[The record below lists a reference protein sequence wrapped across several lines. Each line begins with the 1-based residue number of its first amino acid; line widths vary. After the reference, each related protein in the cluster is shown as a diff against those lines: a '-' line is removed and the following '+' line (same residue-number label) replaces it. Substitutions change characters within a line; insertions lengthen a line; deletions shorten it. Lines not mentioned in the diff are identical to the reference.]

1 MPITSTGDA
10 APSRWGVLPNHTW
23 WRRELSVALVLG
35 LLAFAA
41 FRITW
46 SDQNATLPLTSRGA
60 AQSAAG
66 VALFHLAIMLDQW
79 NQSTFDQSPAAR
91 ERRRLRIWILVG
103 ILVSLLLFA
112 FLFAG

>member
-1 MPITSTGDA
+1 MTSNGDA
-10 APSRWGVLPNHTW
+10 TPSRWGGLPNHTW

-41 FRITW
+41 FRTNW
-46 SDQNATLPLTSRGA
+46 SDQSMTLPLTTRGA

-66 VALFHLAIMLDQW
+66 VALFHVVVMLDQW

-112 FLFAG
+112 FLFGG